1 MPEIETK
8 IEINAPP
15 DVIFKILD
23 DFKNAQVWNIVI
35 SHTEEIEPNKKYFF
49 KTNVGDMTTT
59 RTETIENKKVAML
72 QEGSPLQEMAY
83 LIEPKGDVTEVAIWG
98 VFELEEQRSIMKM
111 AGELLLKSLKV
122 YVNYIVAGGKPEEYT
137 KSFDKIKN
145 A

>member
-23 DFKNAQVWNIVI
+23 DFKTAQVWNIVI
-35 SHTEEIEPNKKYFF
+35 SHTEELEPNKKYFF

-59 RTETIENKKVAML
+59 RTETVENKKVAML
-72 QEGSPLQEMAY
+72 QEGSPIQEMAY
-83 LIEPKGDVTEVAIWG
+83 LIEPKGDVSEVAIWG
-98 VFELEEQRSIMKM
+98 VFELEDQRSIMKM
-111 AGELLLKSLKV
+111 AAELLLKSLKV

-137 KSFDKIKN
+137 KSFDEIKD